1 MISTAANTNQLEA
14 TDLADAF
21 AEIEALAWQ
30 IDRDGVEGAPI
41 EAIDHVLLM
50 AGAAKGSP
58 VLAEVLADPTEP
70 PAVRERAFG
79 LLAMQI
85 ISSLD
90 DSHLTLAA

>member
-1 MISTAANTNQLEA
+1 MSTAANANRLEA
-14 TDLADAF
+14 TDLADVF

-30 IDRDGVEGAPI
+30 IDRDGVAGAPT
-41 EAIDHVLLM
+41 EAVDHLLLM
-50 AGAAKGSP
+50 ARAAKGSP
-58 VLAEVLADPTEP
+58 VLSEVLADPTEP

-90 DSHLTLAA
+90 DPHLTLAA